1 MRNSQK
7 LENLLNLALDTGEE
21 EREKSQILNVG
32 YNENDGKW
40 ELIVRYHGSAD
51 AMRSMPGTQVEA
63 LLGGYAIVWT
73 PQEQIEA
80 LAALEEAEYIEKP
93 KQLLFEVE
101 TGKSVSCID
110 SLQRDLPPAFF
121 PEAAEQGAAKGTAA
135 MSGNARM
142 DAAQRN
148 GLASGGE
155 DNALSGRGV
164 LVGILDSGIDYTLP
178 DFRWADGSS
187 RIVGLW
193 DQTLSQA
200 FTKEQIDEAL
210 AAPNREERER
220 LVPSRDLSGHGTAV
234 AGIAAG
240 SGQAADSSDARK
252 IPRYRGVAP
261 ASELLVVKLGTPGER
276 SFPRTTQ
283 LMRGLDYILRE
294 ALARNRPVAVNI
306 SIGNNYG
313 SHDGTSLLETF
324 IDEAAG
330 FSPNCIVIG
339 SGNEGAAA
347 GHSAGILEAPAAGAD
362 RSQIVEL
369 SVGVY
374 ETSLSIQLWKSYAD
388 SFGVELAA
396 PDGTRIGPF
405 RLGQGPQRYRLGGAE
420 VLVYYGEP
428 KPYSRSQEILLDFLP
443 RGTYLDSGVWKFRL
457 IPERIVDGR
466 YDFWLPGA
474 SVLNR
479 GTQFL
484 KRTPEVTLTIPS
496 TAARAITVGAYDAR
510 RDTYADFSGRGYL
523 RNLNLVK
530 PELAAPGVDVTA
542 PVVGGGYR
550 AQTGTSFAAPFVTG
564 SAALLMEWGMVRG
577 KDPYLY
583 GEKVKAYLI
592 RGARQLG
599 GGGMKFPNNQVG
611 YGALCV
617 ENSLPG

>member
-21 EREKSQILNVG
+21 EREKSQLLNVG

-51 AMRSMPGTQVEA
+51 AMRSMPGTQVET
-63 LLGGYAIVWT
+63 LLGGYAVVWT
-73 PQEQIEA
+73 PQEQIDA
-80 LAALEEAEYIEKP
+80 IAALEEVEYIEKP
-93 KQLLFEVE
+93 KQLLYEVE
-101 TGKSVSCID
+101 TGKAVSCID
-110 SLQRDLPPAFF
+110 SVQQGLAPAFF
-121 PEAAEQGAAKGTAA
+121 PEAAVRGKAEENTVENGGGEIDF
-135 MSGNARM
+135 S
-142 DAAQRN
+142 QRN
-148 GLASGGE
+148 GLSQRGAGPAAE
-155 DNALSGRGV
+155 LSGRGV

-187 RIVGLW
+187 RILGLW
-193 DQTLSQA
+193 DQTLSRE

-210 AAPNREERER
+210 AAPNPEERER

-240 SGQAADSSDARK
+240 SGLTAVGRTA
-252 IPRYRGVAP
+252 PRYRGVAP

-276 SFPRTTQ
+276 SFPRTTE

-294 ALARNRPVAVNI
+294 ALAFNRPVAVNI

-313 SHDGTSLLETF
+313 SHDGASLLETF

-347 GHSAGILEAPAAGAD
+347 GHSAGVLEAPVAGAD

-374 ETSLSIQLWKSYAD
+374 ETALSVQLWKSYAD

-396 PDGTRIGPF
+396 PDGTVIGPF
-405 RLGQGPQRYRLGGAE
+405 RIGQGPQRYRLGGAG
-420 VLVYYGEP
+420 VLIYYGEP

-443 RGTYLDSGVWKFRL
+443 GGMYLDSGVWKFRL

-484 KRTPEVTLTIPS
+484 RRTPEVTLTIPS

-542 PVVGGGYR
+542 PLVGGGYGP
-550 AQTGTSFAAPFVTG
+550 QTGTSFAAPFVTG

-577 KDPYLY
+577 NDPYLY

-592 RGARQLG
+592 RGARQFG
-599 GGGMKFPNNQVG
+599 GGGMSYPNNRVG
-611 YGALCV
+611 AYGNIV
-617 ENSLPG
+617 SS

>member
-21 EREKSQILNVG
+21 EREKSQLLNVG

-51 AMRSMPGTQVEA
+51 AMRSMPGTQVET
-63 LLGGYAIVWT
+63 LLGGYAVVWT
-73 PQEQIEA
+73 PQEQIDA
-80 LAALEEAEYIEKP
+80 IAALEEVEYIEKP
-93 KQLLFEVE
+93 KQLLYEVE
-101 TGKSVSCID
+101 TGKAVSCID
-110 SLQRDLPPAFF
+110 SVQQGLAPAFF
-121 PEAAEQGAAKGTAA
+121 PEAAVRGKAEENTVENGGGGIDF
-135 MSGNARM
+135 S
-142 DAAQRN
+142 QRN
-148 GLASGGE
+148 GLSQRGAGPAAE
-155 DNALSGRGV
+155 LSGRGV

-187 RIVGLW
+187 RILGLW
-193 DQTLSQA
+193 DQTLSRE

-210 AAPNREERER
+210 AAPNPEERER

-240 SGQAADSSDARK
+240 SGLTAVGRTA
-252 IPRYRGVAP
+252 PRYRGVAP

-276 SFPRTTQ
+276 SFPRTTE

-294 ALARNRPVAVNI
+294 ALAFNRPVAVNI

-313 SHDGTSLLETF
+313 SHDGASLLETF

-347 GHSAGILEAPAAGAD
+347 GHSAGVLEAPVAGAD

-374 ETSLSIQLWKSYAD
+374 ETALSVQLWKSYAD

-396 PDGTRIGPF
+396 PDGTVIGPF
-405 RLGQGPQRYRLGGAE
+405 RIGQGPQRYRLGGAE
-420 VLVYYGEP
+420 VLIYYGEP

-443 RGTYLDSGVWKFRL
+443 GGMYLDSGVWKFRL

-484 KRTPEVTLTIPS
+484 RRTPEVTLTIPS

-542 PVVGGGYR
+542 PLVGGGYGP
-550 AQTGTSFAAPFVTG
+550 QTGTSFAAPFVTG

-577 KDPYLY
+577 NDPYLY

-592 RGARQLG
+592 RGARQFG
-599 GGGMKFPNNQVG
+599 GGGMSYPNNRVG
-611 YGALCV
+611 AYGNIV
-617 ENSLPG
+617 SS